1 MLYEGRIGM
10 AVADYYAAN
19 KPRFEEMFD
28 NSEQRVGSLEGTFA
42 GKPAPTLLYGAPNNI
57 VQ

>member
-1 MLYEGRIGM
+1 M